1 MGTLWVARAGCAAP
15 GAGCRRPRMCG
26 IGAAEAV
33 LHIRPGP
40 AGGGSAESCG
50 NVPVFNTGEILP
62 CAERPA
68 LHMGA
73 RPLETEVLA
82 RVPESCGK
90 LEVDPRG
97 QPSPMC
103 NTTARAGKSSSREA
117 PLPSDEAAFPRLA
130 REDPDP
136 PGSDPPRSDP
146 AGDRPHRA
154 DPRSLGHTS
163 WFSTLRCFRE
173 RSSRPLRSVPL
184 LAFPSPRIMLSLLF
198 LNDLTGAW
206 CSLTLD
212 GPYVR
217 GAVPLSQCTYR
228 CVVLPDRL
236 HDLAGTGQQV
246 SMHLQVRG
254 AP

>member
-1 MGTLWVARAGCAAP
+1 MRCGCGSAVSGRVLPGSGARSGLATAVKKEDAGRGRA
-15 GAGCRRPRMCG
+15 RVCG
-26 IGAAEAV
+26 IGAAWAV

-97 QPSPMC
+97 RPSPMC
-103 NTTARAGKSSSREA
+103 NTTARAERSSSREA

-130 REDPDP
+130 REDPDSPGSGPP
-136 PGSDPPRSDP
+136 PGPRREFGP
-146 AGDRPHRA
+146 ART
-154 DPRSLGHTS
+154 PRETAPTAPAPVSG
-163 WFSTLRCFRE
+163 
-173 RSSRPLRSVPL
+173 PPL
-184 LAFPSPRIMLSLLF
+184 LARKARRPQMLPGTF
-198 LNDLTGAW
+198 EQTIAI
-206 CSLTLD
+206 
-212 GPYVR
+212 GP
-217 GAVPLSQCTYR
+217 
-228 CVVLPDRL
+228 
-236 HDLAGTGQQV
+236 
-246 SMHLQVRG
+246 
-254 AP
+254 APPHSCRPE

>member
-1 MGTLWVARAGCAAP
+1 MGTLWGVRAGCAEP
-15 GAGCRRPRMCG
+15 GTGRHRARMCG

-62 CAERPA
+62 CAERPT

-97 QPSPMC
+97 RPSPMC

-117 PLPSDEAAFPRLA
+117 PIPSDEAAFPRLA

-154 DPRSLGHTS
+154 DPRPLGHTF

-206 CSLTLD
+206 CSLT
-212 GPYVR
+212 
-217 GAVPLSQCTYR
+217 PLGDDLR
-228 CVVLPDRL
+228 VLRRP
-236 HDLAGTGQQV
+236 V